1 MSNRISKHL
10 CLGSVPDGNY
20 RFDQAVLMQMKP
32 KKNIQQ
38 STSNIQHPKGRMFPQ
53 SLGVERWL
61 LNLECLDSVFASP
74 DSESG
79 FTLPKRHE

>member
-10 CLGSVPDGNY
+10 CLASVPAGNY
-20 RFDQAVLMQMKP
+20 RFVQVVLMPMKP
-32 KKNIQQ
+32 KKNLQH
-38 STSNIQHPKGRMFPQ
+38 STSNLQDPKRLMFPQ

-61 LNLECLDSVFASP
+61 LNVECLDSVFGSP
-74 DSESG
+74 DSESR

>member
-20 RFDQAVLMQMKP
+20 RFDQVVLMQMKP
-32 KKNIQQ
+32 KK
-38 STSNIQHPKGRMFPQ
+38 NIQHPKGRMFPQ

-61 LNLECLDSVFASP
+61 LNLEGLDSVFASP
-74 DSESG
+74 DSESR